1 MTSLSKIKIY
11 VARIAGKIGEILFLA
26 IIICCTCTCIDDSR
40 DPHRFRS
47 GLSTVPGNAKVH
59 YNYANF
65 LKDSSRIQEAVHH
78 YQESL
83 RLAPDHA
90 MSHNN
95 LGTLLD
101 GREAEL
107 HFREAVKYNP
117 QHYKAFYN
125 LARNLE

>member
-1 MTSLSKIKIY
+1 M
-11 VARIAGKIGEILFLA
+11 
-26 IIICCTCTCIDDSR
+26 
-40 DPHRFRS
+40 
-47 GLSTVPGNAKVH
+47 PGNAKVH

-65 LKDSSRIQEAVHH
+65 LKDSGRTQEAVHH

-90 MSHNN
+90 VSHNN
-95 LGTLLD
+95 LGTLLE

-125 LARNLE
+125 LARNLEYVNLYHRSRGLNLENVTACI